1 MTLGRAGAVTGCR
14 FGWYISVLWPCRC
27 TDHVVLAKGGAVVI
41 ICLCVLFILFSSL
54 FCFCFLHCCSLTP
67 CSVSPTN
74 KKMSLDVGQNC
85 NSLPLGVTCFETG
98 PAYDNLAVCPSQII
112 TVYWGLDISWPEMK
126 VFYHNLSTLTS
137 LKD

>member
-1 MTLGRAGAVTGCR
+1 MGYY
-14 FGWYISVLWPCRC
+14 F
-27 TDHVVLAKGGAVVI
+27 
-41 ICLCVLFILFSSL
+41 LCVLFLFILFSSL
-54 FCFCFLHCCSLTP
+54 FCFCFLDYCSLTP
-67 CSVSPTN
+67 YSVSPTN
-74 KKMSLDVGQNC
+74 KKMSWDVGQNC

-98 PAYDNLAVCPSQII
+98 PVYDNLAVCPSQII

>member
-1 MTLGRAGAVTGCR
+1 MGYY
-14 FGWYISVLWPCRC
+14 F
-27 TDHVVLAKGGAVVI
+27 
-41 ICLCVLFILFSSL
+41 LCVLFLFILFSSL
-54 FCFCFLHCCSLTP
+54 FCFCFLDYCSLTP

-98 PAYDNLAVCPSQII
+98 PVYDNLEVCPSQII